1 MTSTVSSG
9 AWKFISIST
18 AYIDSSLGLTKVYYY
33 AYINSAMDLNTWT
46 LFSIIYNESENDIIY
61 IGD

>member
-1 MTSTVSSG
+1 MTSTVASG

-18 AYIDSSLGLTKVYYY
+18 AYIDSNLGLTKVYYY
-33 AYINSAMDLNTWT
+33 AYINSVMDYNTFT
-46 LFSIIYNESENDIIY
+46 SFSIIYNESDNDIIY